1 MLTPFVL
8 GSVFSGGMLVMT
20 FPVCFSGLLTARRL
34 RYHPPEPLRAPV
46 AGSRMI
52 QTPAGE
58 AREAGITRARSIRHH
73 ELESA

>member
-1 MLTPFVL
+1 MLTPFVV

-20 FPVCFSGLLTARRL
+20 FPACFSGLLTSRWL
-34 RYHPPEPLRAPV
+34 RYHPPEPLGAPV

-52 QTPAGE
+52 QTPVRA
-58 AREAGITRARSIRHH
+58 AREAVITRARSIRHH